1 VDRRLKVLL
10 GRFKQDLKTD
20 LIAGL
25 LVVIPLATTIWI
37 SVTTSIWVI
46 RYLTRIPNQLNPF
59 PDINPLLLGLI
70 DLGVGLVVPLLSILL
85 IGLMARNFAGRWLFD
100 WAERTLLVIPLV
112 GNVYKTLKQ
121 ILETLLQ
128 DSPSKFRR
136 VVLVEY
142 PRRGLWAIAFVTGTI
157 STPIASDVPCPMVS
171 LFIPTAPNP
180 TTGWYSL
187 APETEVIDLNL
198 SVEDAF
204 KLVISGGIV
213 APDWS
218 KLVSEPT
225 AEQNGEIVLAQSR
238 LILKKLWAAGTQ
250 KQEKI
255 S

>member
-1 VDRRLKVLL
+1 MDRRLKVFL
-10 GRFKQDLKTD
+10 GRFQQDLKTD

-46 RYLTRIPNQLNPF
+46 RYLTRIPNRLNPF
-59 PDINPLLLGLI
+59 PDINPFLLGLI
-70 DLGVGLVVPLLSILL
+70 DLSVGLVVPLLSILL

-112 GNVYKTLKQ
+112 SNVYKTLKQ
-121 ILETLLQ
+121 IVETLLK

-157 STPIASDVPCPMVS
+157 TTPITAELPCPMVS

-187 APETEVIDLNL
+187 VPEAEVIDIDLA
-198 SVEDAF
+198 VEDAF

-213 APDWS
+213 TPDWS
-218 KLVSEPT
+218 KLVTDSEESSLQTSEPT
-225 AEQNGEIVLAQSR
+225 LAESR
-238 LILKKLWAAGTQ
+238 LNLKKLWAAGTGAQ
-250 KQEKI
+250 K
-255 S
+255 

>member
-1 VDRRLKVLL
+1 MDRRLKVLL
-10 GRFKQDLKTD
+10 GRFQQDLKTD

-46 RYLTRIPNQLNPF
+46 RYLTRIPSRLNPF
-59 PDINPLLLGLI
+59 PDINPFLLGVI
-70 DLGVGLVVPLLSILL
+70 DLSVGLVVPLLSILL

-121 ILETLLQ
+121 ILETLLK

-136 VVLVEY
+136 VVLVQY
-142 PRRGLWAIAFVTGTI
+142 PRQGLWAIAFVTGKIT
-157 STPIASDVPCPMVS
+157 TPITSELPCPMVS

-187 APETEVIDLNL
+187 VPEADVIDIDLP
-198 SVEDAF
+198 VEDAF

-213 APDWS
+213 TPDWS
-218 KLVSEPT
+218 KLVPEKTP
-225 AEQNGEIVLAQSR
+225 EHQDNPVVLAESH
-238 LILKKLWAAGTQ
+238 LKLKKLLTAESH
-250 KQEKI
+250 K
-255 S
+255 

>member
-1 VDRRLKVLL
+1 MLL
-10 GRFKQDLKTD
+10 GRIQQDLKTD

-46 RYLTRIPNQLNPF
+46 RFLTRVPKQINLF
-59 PDINPLLLGLI
+59 PDINPLLLSLI
-70 DLGVGLVVPLLSILL
+70 DLSIGLVVPLLSILL
-85 IGLMARNFAGRWLFD
+85 IGLMARNFAGRWLLD

-128 DSPSKFRR
+128 DSRSKFSR

-142 PRRGLWAIAFVTGTI
+142 PRRELWAIAFVTGTI
-157 STPIASDVPCPMVS
+157 KTAITTDLPTPMVS

-187 APETEVIDLNL
+187 VPEEDVIDLDL
-198 SVEDAF
+198 PVEEAF

-218 KLVSEPT
+218 TLVPPT
-225 AEQNGEIVLAQSR
+225 Q
-238 LILKKLWAAGTQ
+238 AGTSTTT
-250 KQEKI
+250 EKRLPLMKA
-255 S
+255 

>member
-1 VDRRLKVLL
+1 MDRRLKVLL
-10 GRFKQDLKTD
+10 GRFQQDLKTD

-46 RYLTRIPNQLNPF
+46 RYLTRIPSRLNPF
-59 PDINPLLLGLI
+59 PDINPFLLGII
-70 DLGVGLVVPLLSILL
+70 DLSVGLVVPLLSILL

-121 ILETLLQ
+121 LLETILK

-157 STPIASDVPCPMVS
+157 TTPITTAMPCPMVS

-187 APETEVIDLNL
+187 VPEAEVIDIDLP
-198 SVEDAF
+198 VEDAF

-213 APDWS
+213 TPDWS
-218 KLVSEPT
+218 KLVPKSD
-225 AEQNGEIVLAQSR
+225 AELQDTPVALEESR
-238 LILKKLWAAGTQ
+238 LNLKKLWVADSP
-250 KQEKI
+250 K
-255 S
+255 